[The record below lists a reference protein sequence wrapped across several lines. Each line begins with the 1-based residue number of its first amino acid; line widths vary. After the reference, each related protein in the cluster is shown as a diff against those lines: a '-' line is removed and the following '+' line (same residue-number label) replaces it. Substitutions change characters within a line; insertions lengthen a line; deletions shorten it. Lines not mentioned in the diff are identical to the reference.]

1 MLSSLFLFA
10 TEFTPPK
17 NYFAKS
23 VFHTVCFIKL
33 LKSFFHE
40 IAKIRVK
47 EETGYRVVPHLNFK
61 PIVLPSKLSFQRLFT
76 NSGWDPK
83 SEKVLKEEFR

>member
-1 MLSSLFLFA
+1 M
-10 TEFTPPK
+10 
-17 NYFAKS
+17 
-23 VFHTVCFIKL
+23 
-33 LKSFFHE
+33 
-40 IAKIRVK
+40 K

-83 SEKVLKEEFR
+83 SEKVLKEELR